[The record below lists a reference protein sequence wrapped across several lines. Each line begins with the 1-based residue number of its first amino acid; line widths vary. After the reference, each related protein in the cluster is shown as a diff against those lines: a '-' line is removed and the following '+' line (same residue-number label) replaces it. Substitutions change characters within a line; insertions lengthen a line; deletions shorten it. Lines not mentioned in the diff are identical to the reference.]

1 MKEFKFE
8 ERVYN
13 YLVKNAKAD
22 TQKTTDAIEAFIVQ
36 LPKKNRDEL
45 LKTLNHFKDDA
56 EVGVDSGL
64 LK

>member
-1 MKEFKFE
+1 MTTKMNEFKFE

-13 YLVKNAKAD
+13 YLVKNAKVD

-45 LKTLNHFKDDA
+45 LKTLFCIIED
-56 EVGVDSGL
+56 
-64 LK
+64 